1 MKLLKNGNWK
11 YRNCTI
17 QSTPMEKYPEMVTII
32 TAPHRLKTLKNKKF
46 VNLNKTQLA
55 IETASA
61 TSLIASG
68 QKSVSKQL
76 KSLQMGELMNN

>member
-17 QSTPMEKYPEMVTII
+17 QSTPLGKYPEMVTII
-32 TAPHRLKTLKNKKF
+32 TAPAKLKSIRNKKF
-46 VNLNKTQLA
+46 IDLNKTKLA
-55 IETASA
+55 IENAASEA
-61 TSLIASG
+61 LIANGES
-68 QKSVSKQL
+68 SVSKQL

>member
-17 QSTPMEKYPEMVTII
+17 QSTPLGKYPEMVTII
-32 TAPHRLKTLKNKKF
+32 TTPAKLKSIRNKKF
-46 VNLNKTQLA
+46 IDLNKTKLA
-55 IETASA
+55 IENAASEA
-61 TSLIASG
+61 LIANGRS
-68 QKSVSKQL
+68 SVSKQL